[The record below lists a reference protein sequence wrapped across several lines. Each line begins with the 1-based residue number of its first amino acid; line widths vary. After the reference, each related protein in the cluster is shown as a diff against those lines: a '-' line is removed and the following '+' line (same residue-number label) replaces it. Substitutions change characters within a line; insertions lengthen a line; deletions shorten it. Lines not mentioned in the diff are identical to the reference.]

1 MANVSSSNGLEK
13 RPKLRFPGF
22 DEPWSNRMLGE
33 MLCSRIEK
41 QTPSEDAPLMA
52 FTAEGGV
59 EPKGER
65 YDRSYLVKSE
75 KKLYKRTEYNDF
87 IYSSNNLDVGSIG
100 LNKYGTAVISDVY
113 EIFSVNENTAPTFV
127 SELIQRPR
135 VLAEVLKYRQGCL
148 YGQYRIYAEDFLKV
162 PAYVPSIHEQVK
174 ISAFLD
180 ALDNKMAAQNKL
192 IEALKKYKR
201 GVLSA
206 VYSDNNSICSWE
218 VTTYPFSDLANRRK
232 EKYDPRSGVH
242 YPCVEL
248 EHIEQETGRI
258 IGHVPSVE
266 QSSIKSVCKPGD
278 VLFGKLRPYL
288 KKYAFVTE
296 CMVCSSEIWSL
307 VPTEILLPEY
317 LFYLVQ
323 TDEFMK
329 IANVSSGTKMPRA
342 EWSNVEKAMFG
353 IPSKDIQIQIVNTLR
368 GIDAKILAAQDTLSS
383 LQLTKR
389 GLLQQLFI

>member
-1 MANVSSSNGLEK
+1 M
-13 RPKLRFPGF
+13 
-22 DEPWSNRMLGE
+22 
-33 MLCSRIEK
+33 
-41 QTPSEDAPLMA
+41 
-52 FTAEGGV
+52 
-59 EPKGER
+59 
-65 YDRSYLVKSE
+65 
-75 KKLYKRTEYNDF
+75 
-87 IYSSNNLDVGSIG
+87 
-100 LNKYGTAVISDVY
+100 
-113 EIFSVNENTAPTFV
+113 
-127 SELIQRPR
+127 
-135 VLAEVLKYRQGCL
+135 
-148 YGQYRIYAEDFLKV
+148 
-162 PAYVPSIHEQVK
+162 
-174 ISAFLD
+174 
-180 ALDNKMAAQNKL
+180 
-192 IEALKKYKR
+192 
-201 GVLSA
+201 
-206 VYSDNNSICSWE
+206 
-218 VTTYPFSDLANRRK
+218 TTYPFSVLANRRK
-232 EKYDPRSGVH
+232 EKYDPRSGVC

-323 TDEFMK
+323 TDEFIK

-353 IPSKDIQIQIVNTLR
+353 IPSKDIQIQIVKTLR
-368 GIDAKILAAQDTLSS
+368 GIDAKILATQDALSS
-383 LQLTKR
+383 LQLMKR

>member
-13 RPKLRFPGF
+13 HPKLRFPGF
-22 DEPWSNRMLGE
+22 DEPWTETILSDVLSERNE
-33 MLCSRIEK
+33 YAEK
-41 QTPSEDAPLMA
+41 DGGFEHATLSKEGIYGK
-52 FTAEGGV
+52 TA
-59 EPKGER
+59 R
-65 YDRSYLVKSE
+65 YDRDFLVSTE
-75 KKLYKRTEYNDF
+75 NKKYKVTHRGDLCYNPANLKFGVICLNNYGDAIFSPIYVTFEINDAYDTEFIGANLSRWDF
-87 IYSSNNLDVGSIG
+87 INRALRFQQ
-100 LNKYGTAVISDVY
+100 GTVY
-113 EIFSVNENTAPTFV
+113 ERMAV
-127 SELIQRPR
+127 SP
-135 VLAEVLKYRQGCL
+135 
-148 YGQYRIYAEDFLKV
+148 EDFLSIRCFF
-162 PAYVPSIHEQVK
+162 PSKPEQQRLSELVK
-174 ISAFLD
+174 LLD
-180 ALDNKMAAQNKL
+180 RRIARQQNFVEL
-192 IEALKKYKR
+192 LKKYKR

-206 VYSDNNSICSWE
+206 VYSDNSCICSWE
-218 VTTYPFSDLANRRK
+218 VTTYPFSVLANRRK
-232 EKYDPRSGVH
+232 EKYDPRSGVC

-323 TDEFMK
+323 TDEFIK

-353 IPSKDIQIQIVNTLR
+353 IPSKDIQIQIVKTLR

-383 LQLTKR
+383 LQLMKR